1 MTPVSTNIKI
11 DPDLKKE
18 SQILFE
24 QLGLNLS
31 TAINMFLRQAVQ
43 CDGLPFDVKRH
54 KPNAETV
61 AAIEEGEE
69 ILKHPDKYPSYNSA
83 SELFAAVLG
92 DVE

>member
-31 TAINMFLRQAVQ
+31 TAINMFLRQSVREQAIPFRV
-43 CDGLPFDVKRH
+43 GNPLPNR
-54 KPNAETV
+54 ETV
-61 AAIEEGEE
+61 QAIEDARKG
-69 ILKHPDKYPSYNSA
+69 IGLSRGFSTA
-83 SELFAAVLG
+83 AELMEDLDA
-92 DVE
+92 DD

>member
-31 TAINMFLRQAVQ
+31 TAINMFLRQSVREQAIPFRV
-43 CDGLPFDVKRH
+43 GNPLPNR
-54 KPNAETV
+54 ETV
-61 AAIEEGEE
+61 QAIEVARKG
-69 ILKHPDKYPSYNSA
+69 IGLSRGFSSVA
-83 SELFAAVLG
+83 ELMEDLNA
-92 DVE
+92 DD

>member
-31 TAINMFLRQAVQ
+31 TAINMFLRQSVREQAI
-43 CDGLPFDVKRH
+43 PFRVGNPV
-54 KPNAETV
+54 PNSETLK
-61 AAIEEGEE
+61 AIEDARKG
-69 ILKHPDKYPSYNSA
+69 IGLSRGFSSVA
-83 SELFAAVLG
+83 ELMEDLNA
-92 DVE
+92 DD